1 MTKEDVLQ
9 KVNEWCNEKNYT
21 SETLTDEFKEKF
33 SEHFAKKYP
42 NETNVDDDGV
52 IDDIRFNISTAFS
65 ATSNGLTGKQKS
77 FEEKENSYK
86 QQIEEL
92 QKKIKNGKGESKT
105 IELPEEIKTQL
116 EELKQFKDKESKVRK
131 TQDVIALAK
140 QSIRTNLHK
149 SFESFAKDCEIS
161 LDKSDK
167 EQADAMVARFQ
178 DIFKDAIGDI
188 KPLAPF
194 QQQKKMD
201 DFLNSLN
208 TVTVQ

>member
-1 MTKEDVLQ
+1 MLSVWILWRRP
-9 KVNEWCNEKNYT
+9 VPHL
-21 SETLTDEFKEKF
+21 S
-33 SEHFAKKYP
+33 AYP
-42 NETNVDDDGV
+42 ILSIYGH
-52 IDDIRFNISTAFS
+52 
-65 ATSNGLTGKQKS
+65 
-77 FEEKENSYK
+77 
-86 QQIEEL
+86 
-92 QKKIKNGKGESKT
+92 
-105 IELPEEIKTQL
+105 
-116 EELKQFKDKESKVRK
+116 KDKESKVRK